1 MLSYLTGALA
11 FSGNGLVYEFSQWKE
26 QHGKSYESADAE
38 AAALAS
44 FSKNDAIIHSHN
56 AKNLS
61 YTLGHN
67 EWSDMTWAEFSTTV
81 MSELFLNRN
90 SKNARRIH
98 LKDTEHALAIP
109 SEVDWVAQGAVT
121 KVKNQARCGSCWAF
135 STIGAVEGGLAISTG
150 KLVSL
155 SEEELVQCDTN
166 GDHGCSGGLMD
177 NAFEWIAEGNPL
189 CTEDEYPYTS
199 GAGITGMCQKNVCS
213 GTVVLTAHKDVPI
226 DDEDALM
233 AAVAQNPVSVAIEA
247 DQSAFQLYKSGVLDS
262 DMCGKKLDHGVLV
275 VGYGTDADT
284 GLDFWKVKNSWGST
298 WGEEGYIRMVRG
310 KNMCGIATQASY
322 PKGVKMAPPSPGP
335 TPPKPPAP
343 VTSTH
348 YGDPKLGC
356 LSDEMEVQIQGL
368 GGDFCTSSCGL
379 FKRCPPDVPDGVSA
393 KPQCTLKESGTM
405 KEFCALIC
413 APEEAV
419 ANGVIVDQA
428 VADAQCGDNASC
440 KVAGVGVGLCTYD
453 D

>member
-11 FSGNGLVYEFSQWKE
+11 FSGHGLIFEFSQWKE
-26 QHGKSYESADAE
+26 QHGKSYESANAE
-38 AAALAS
+38 AAALEA
-44 FSKNDAIIHSHN
+44 FSTNEAIIHSHN

-67 EWSDMTWAEFSTTV
+67 EWSDMTWSEFSTTV

-90 SKNARRIH
+90 PKNARRIH

-177 NAFEWIAEGNPL
+177 NAFEWIAVGHPL
-189 CTEDEYPYTS
+189 CTEEEYPYTS
-199 GAGITGMCQKNVCS
+199 GAGITGTCNKNACS
-213 GTVVLTAHKDVPI
+213 GSVMLTAHKDVPI

-247 DQSAFQLYKSGVLDS
+247 DKSAFQLYKSGVLDS
-262 DMCGKKLDHGVLV
+262 DMCGNKLDHGVLV
-275 VGYGTDADT
+275 VGYGTDADS
-284 GLDFWKVKNSWGST
+284 GLDFWKVR
-298 WGEEGYIRMVRG
+298 E
-310 KNMCGIATQASY
+310 C
-322 PKGVKMAPPSPGP
+322 
-335 TPPKPPAP
+335 
-343 VTSTH
+343 
-348 YGDPKLGC
+348 
-356 LSDEMEVQIQGL
+356 
-368 GGDFCTSSCGL
+368 
-379 FKRCPPDVPDGVSA
+379 SA
-393 KPQCTLKESGTM
+393 
-405 KEFCALIC
+405 
-413 APEEAV
+413 
-419 ANGVIVDQA
+419 
-428 VADAQCGDNASC
+428 
-440 KVAGVGVGLCTYD
+440 
-453 D
+453 